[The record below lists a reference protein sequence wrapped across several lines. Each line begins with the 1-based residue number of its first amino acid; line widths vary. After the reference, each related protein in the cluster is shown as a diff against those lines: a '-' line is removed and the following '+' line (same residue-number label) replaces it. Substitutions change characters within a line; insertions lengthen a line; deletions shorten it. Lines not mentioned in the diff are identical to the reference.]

1 MSMTSANGASNRE
14 PSLGWR
20 QTNRVSSHKLIEYI
34 QFLEVACRNEPRSA
48 DLRTCLGIAQATND
62 DMWKSIESFEV
73 AIGLDGG
80 HFFARFKYAELLLR
94 LGLRE
99 CAGDQTSKALELA
112 TTNWQVC
119 MARRQLEEI
128 WHLIRER
135 NQ

>member
-1 MSMTSANGASNRE
+1 MASANGAPNRV

-20 QTNRVSSHKLIEYI
+20 QPNCISPAKLTGYI
-34 QFLEVACRNEPRSA
+34 QFLEVACQNEPRSA

-62 DMWKSIESFEV
+62 DMWKSMESFEV
-73 AIGLDGG
+73 AIGLDGC

-94 LGLRE
+94 LGLLE
-99 CAGDQTSKALELA
+99 CAEDQTSKALELA
-112 TTNWQVC
+112 TSNWQVC

-135 NQ
+135 SQ